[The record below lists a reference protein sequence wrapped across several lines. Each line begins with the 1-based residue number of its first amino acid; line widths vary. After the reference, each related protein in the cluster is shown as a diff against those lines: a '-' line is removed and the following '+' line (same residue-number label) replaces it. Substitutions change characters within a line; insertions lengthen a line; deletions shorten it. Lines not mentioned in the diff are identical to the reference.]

1 VEGEAG
7 AARPAG
13 GSGGGAVTLV
23 GLEKRFDDQIAVDG
37 VDLHIES
44 GEFFALLGPSG
55 CGKTT
60 TLRMIGGFERPTAG
74 NILIDGVD
82 VSGVP
87 PERRPVNTVFQ
98 SYALFPHLS
107 VADNVGFGLR
117 FAGVKGERAKRQVAD
132 ALELVRLTRL
142 AGRRPSQLSGGQ
154 QQRVALARALVL
166 RPRVLLLDEP
176 LGALDAKLRK
186 ELRLELTDLQRR
198 VGITFIFVTHD
209 QEEALSMSQRL
220 AVMHDGR
227 MIQAGRPQEVYES
240 PATAFVAEF
249 LGVANLFDVEFDH
262 GGACR
267 VAGHPIQVDGRPD
280 PGPGRIVVRP
290 ERVLVVPPGTDGSA
304 PSAPNPVPGIVRDL
318 VYVGALSQL
327 EVTLATGDAIQVV
340 LANDGR
346 PVPAPGQ
353 PVTLSLPPEAIRVLE
368 G

>member
-1 VEGEAG
+1 MPVEE
-7 AARPAG
+7 RPA
-13 GSGGGAVTLV
+13 GGGAVTLE
-23 GLEKRFDDQIAVDG
+23 GLEKRFDDQVAVDG
-37 VDLHIES
+37 IDLHIEP

-60 TLRMIGGFERPTAG
+60 TLRMIGGFERPTSG
-74 NILIDGVD
+74 RILIDGQD
-82 VSGVP
+82 VSSIP
-87 PERRPVNTVFQ
+87 PEKRPVNTVFQ

-107 VADNVGFGLR
+107 VADNVAFGLR
-117 FAGVKGERAKRQVAD
+117 FAKVTGAAAKEQVAQ
-132 ALELVRLTRL
+132 ALELVRLTHL
-142 AGRRPSQLSGGQ
+142 ARRRPNQLSGGQ

-186 ELRLELTDLQRR
+186 ELRAELTGLQRT

-209 QEEALSMSQRL
+209 QEEALSMSDRL

-227 MIQAGRPQEVYES
+227 LMQAGRPREVYEA

-249 LGVANLFDVEFDH
+249 LGVANMFDVEFDH
-262 GGACR
+262 DRTCL
-267 VAGHPIQVDGRPD
+267 VAGQPIRVDEPHD
-280 PGPGRIVVRP
+280 PGLGRIVVRP
-290 ERVLVVPPGTDGSA
+290 ERVQLVDAADTATNALAGL
-304 PSAPNPVPGIVRDL
+304 VRDR

-327 EVTLATGDAIQVV
+327 EITLADGSILQVV

-346 PVPAPGQ
+346 PVPGPGE
-353 PVTLSLPPEAIRVLE
+353 PVCATLPPDAIRVLT

>member
-1 VEGEAG
+1 MQE
-7 AARPAG
+7 RPD
-13 GSGGGAVTLV
+13 GGGAVTLEH
-23 GLEKRFDDQIAVDG
+23 LEKRFDDQVAVDG
-37 VDLHIES
+37 VDLHIEA

-60 TLRMIGGFERPTAG
+60 TLRMIGGFERPTQG
-74 NILIDGVD
+74 RILIDGLD
-82 VSGVP
+82 VSDIP
-87 PERRPVNTVFQ
+87 PEKRPVNTVFQ

-117 FAGVKGERAKRQVAD
+117 FSGIKGDQAKKHVEQ

-142 AGRRPSQLSGGQ
+142 AGRRPNQLSGGQ

-166 RPRVLLLDEP
+166 QPRVLLLDEP

-186 ELRLELTDLQRR
+186 ELRVELTDLQRR

-209 QEEALSMSQRL
+209 QEEALSMSHRL
-220 AVMHDGR
+220 AVMHDGQ

-249 LGVANLFDVEFDH
+249 LGVANLFDVDFD
-262 GGACR
+262 GSGACS
-267 VAGHPIQVDGRPD
+267 VAGRPLVIDGSDRRAER
-280 PGPGRIVVRP
+280 GPGRIVVRP
-290 ERVLVVPPGTDGSA
+290 ERVRVVDDRIDTA
-304 PSAPNPVPGIVRDL
+304 AANTVPGIVRDR

-327 EVTLATGDAIQVV
+327 EVTLADASVLHVV

-346 PVPAPGQ
+346 PVPGPGE
-353 PVTLSLPPEAIRVLE
+353 PVTLSLPPDAIRVLI

>member
-1 VEGEAG
+1 MEERSA
-7 AARPAG
+7 
-13 GSGGGAVTLV
+13 GGGAVSLEK
-23 GLEKRFDDQIAVDG
+23 LEKRFDEEVAVDG
-37 VDLHIES
+37 IDLHIEP

-60 TLRMIGGFERPTAG
+60 TLRMIGGFERPTSG
-74 NILIDGVD
+74 RVLIDGQD
-82 VSGVP
+82 VSSIP
-87 PERRPVNTVFQ
+87 PEKRPVNTVFQ

-117 FAGVKGERAKRQVAD
+117 FAGVSGKAAKQQVGE

-142 AGRRPSQLSGGQ
+142 AGRRPNQLSGGQ

-186 ELRLELTDLQRR
+186 DLRAELTALQRT

-220 AVMHDGR
+220 AVMYDGR
-227 MIQAGRPQEVYES
+227 MVQCGRPREVYES

-249 LGVANLFDVEFDH
+249 LGVANLFDVEFDRT
-262 GGACR
+262 GGCV
-267 VAGHPIQVDGRPD
+267 VAGQPIQVDGNPV
-280 PGPGRIVVRP
+280 PGLGRIVVRP
-290 ERVLVVPPGTDGSA
+290 ERVHLVAAESGDGGGTANTLPG
-304 PSAPNPVPGIVRDL
+304 VVRDR

-327 EVTLATGDAIQVV
+327 EITLGDGSVLQVV

-346 PVPAPGQ
+346 PVPGPSE
-353 PVTLSLPPEAIRVLE
+353 PVIVRLPRDAIRVLT